1 MQVMSA
7 PKIAHVLPADEQ
19 SGDDPPDPPSV

>member
-1 MQVMSA
+1 MSA

-19 SGDDPPDPPSV
+19 SGDDPPDPPPV